1 MRQSA
6 ATVRALPQIL
16 EPYGVSLVMEG
27 ALNLNVGPQRIHPQ
41 GWRQV
46 LAIIAARATASM
58 PCCPNPRDPA
68 RRQCWLAQL
77 NLQRLFA
84 SEDRALL
91 QAALGQPAT
100 DLRPR

>member
-6 ATVRALPQIL
+6 AAVRALPQIL

-27 ALNLNVGPQRIHPQ
+27 ALNLNVGPQ
-41 GWRQV
+41 GWTQV
-46 LAIIAARATASM
+46 LAITAARATASM

-68 RRQCWLAQL
+68 RRQCWLAQP